1 MRHIISQNP
10 QIGRETSEFQ
20 RMQIKRKNNEHMIGD
35 TDNIYSF
42 FTSTD
47 GSQSSSGPKS
57 SMGCSVDHLFFKGG
71 DSVCH
76 RSDLFYFSKIL
87 HLNITP

>member
-35 TDNIYSF
+35 TDN
-42 FTSTD
+42 STP
-47 GSQSSSGPKS
+47 SSPLL
-57 SMGCSVDHLFFKGG
+57 MGVSVLQW
-71 DSVCH
+71 S
-76 RSDLFYFSKIL
+76 
-87 HLNITP
+87 

>member
-20 RMQIKRKNNEHMIGD
+20 RMQIKRKNNGH
-35 TDNIYSF
+35 TYNIYSF

-47 GSQSSSGPKS
+47 GIQSSSGPKS
-57 SMGCSVDHLFFKGG
+57 SMG
-71 DSVCH
+71 
-76 RSDLFYFSKIL
+76 
-87 HLNITP
+87 

>member
-1 MRHIISQNP
+1 MRHIIYQNP

-20 RMQIKRKNNEHMIGD
+20 RMQIKRKNNGHMTGD

-47 GSQSSSGPKS
+47 GRVNPPVVLNHPRDDQWIT
-57 SMGCSVDHLFFKGG
+57 FF
-71 DSVCH
+71 
-76 RSDLFYFSKIL
+76 
-87 HLNITP
+87 

>member
-20 RMQIKRKNNEHMIGD
+20 RMQIKRKNNGHMIGD

-47 GSQSSSGPKS
+47 GSFSPPVVLNHPRDDQWIT
-57 SMGCSVDHLFFKGG
+57 FF
-71 DSVCH
+71 
-76 RSDLFYFSKIL
+76 
-87 HLNITP
+87 